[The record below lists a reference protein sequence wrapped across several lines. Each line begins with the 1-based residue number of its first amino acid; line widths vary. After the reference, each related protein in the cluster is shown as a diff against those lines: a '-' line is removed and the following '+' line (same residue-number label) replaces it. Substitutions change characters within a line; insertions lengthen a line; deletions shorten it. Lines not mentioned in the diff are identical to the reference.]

1 MDPTVIVALISFL
14 GTVLGTFAGVLTGSK
29 LTEYRIKQLESKVAK
44 HNEVVERT
52 FKLEGQVLELQH
64 DVVDL
69 KKKNKFIINL
79 WRDNLWT
86 GWLLSFRFLS
96 LRLPR

>member
-1 MDPTVIVALISFL
+1 MEPTVIVALISFL

-64 DVVDL
+64 DVRDL
-69 KKKNKFIINL
+69 KNAK
-79 WRDNLWT
+79 
-86 GWLLSFRFLS
+86 
-96 LRLPR
+96 

>member
-1 MDPTVIVALISFL
+1 MDPTVIEALKSLL
-14 GTVLGTFAGVLTGSK
+14 GTAMGTFAGVLTGSK

-64 DVVDL
+64 DVRDL
-69 KKKNKFIINL
+69 KNAK
-79 WRDNLWT
+79 
-86 GWLLSFRFLS
+86 
-96 LRLPR
+96 

>member
-1 MDPTVIVALISFL
+1 MEPTVIVALISFL

-44 HNEVVERT
+44 NNEVVERT

-64 DVVDL
+64 DVRDL
-69 KKKNKFIINL
+69 KNAK
-79 WRDNLWT
+79 
-86 GWLLSFRFLS
+86 
-96 LRLPR
+96 